1 MESPPIS
8 PAMVSSASAKDVTSE
23 PNGNAKEWHSRR
35 WMWGGPI
42 SLHRIL
48 CMQGGDDDGSYA
60 KNSDAPASAITL
72 SKPLLLNAIQSMKLF
87 LTSKHDDSLRI
98 ADLGCATG
106 YNTLATVNMVVE
118 GLRKRYAEELGFEP
132 EFEAFFS
139 DLPSNDFNY
148 LFRTL
153 SGVVSA
159 DCTRE
164 RSRHRYFAA
173 GVPGS
178 FYHRLFPRA
187 KLHVAVSLSA
197 LHWLSQIPEEVTNKS
212 SPAWNKG
219 RAWIDGAKDAVLE
232 AYARRSEE
240 DLDDFL
246 RCRKEEIAEGGIL
259 FVLMGGRPSSQQPR
273 NQLGDP
279 DSRDKHPFTTSMDQA
294 WQDLLDEG
302 LIDEETRD
310 GFNIPAYMRS
320 TEEVERAMA
329 KCGGFEIQRME
340 YRRIREHSEEKQEEC
355 AQDPAS
361 YGRSKANLV
370 RATLGPIVEAHLGRP
385 LACELFD
392 RFQRR
397 VAADLGLLT
406 KTCFYGVIVLCAI
419 RK

>member
-1 MESPPIS
+1 MESLPLIS
-8 PAMVSSASAKDVTSE
+8 ATMVSSAPAKDVTPE
-23 PNGNAKEWHSRR
+23 PNSNTIEWHSRR
-35 WMWGGPI
+35 CTWGGPM
-42 SLHRIL
+42 SLHRVL

-60 KNSDAPASAITL
+60 KNSDATASAITL
-72 SKPLLLNAIQSMKLF
+72 SKPLLLNAIRSMKLF
-87 LTSKHDDSLRI
+87 LTSKHDDSLRV

-148 LFRTL
+148 LFRML

-159 DCTRE
+159 DCRQ
-164 RSRHRYFAA
+164 RYFAA

-197 LHWLSQIPEEVTNKS
+197 LHWLSQIPEEVTDKS

-219 RAWIDGAKDAVLE
+219 RAWIDGAKEEVVE

-240 DLDDFL
+240 DLDNFL
-246 RCRKEEIAEGGIL
+246 RCRKEEIVEGGVL
-259 FVLMGGRPSSQQPR
+259 FMLMGGRPSSQQPCD
-273 NQLGDP
+273 QLGDP
-279 DSRDKHPFTTSMDQA
+279 DSRDKHPFTTSMDRA

-320 TEEVERAMA
+320 MEEVERAMA

-340 YRRIREHSEEKQEEC
+340 YRRIREHSEEKQEEW
-355 AQDPAS
+355 ARDPAS
-361 YGRSKANLV
+361 YGLSKANLV
-370 RATLGPIVEAHLGRP
+370 RATLGPIVEAHLGRS
-385 LACELFD
+385 LSHELFD
-392 RFQRR
+392 RFRRR
-397 VAADLGLLT
+397 VSAELGLLA
-406 KTCFYGVIVLCAI
+406 KTRFYGVIVVCAI